1 MGFTR
6 SLVEDMTQSMAR
18 TAYLNGEYLPL
29 DRAQVPVMDRG
40 FLFADGIYE
49 VCAVL
54 GGRLIDNAGHLARL
68 ERSLA
73 EIGIR
78 NPYPIEDWVRIET
91 ELVARN
97 DLDEGLVYLQVTRG
111 VAERDFSFPAAG
123 TPPTVVGFTQAK
135 KITNNPLAE
144 SGAKVVTVPDLRWA
158 RRDIKSVALLAQVL
172 AKQQAA
178 EAGAA
183 EAFMVEDGT
192 ITEGSSSTA
201 FIVTRDGT
209 IVTRPLSTALLPGI
223 TRRAVIALAAEF
235 GLRLEERL
243 FSVEEL
249 HGAAEAFYTS
259 ASAFVMPVVS
269 VDGHLLGDGRPGPVA
284 RRLRELYFA
293 FAEAR
298 D

>member
-1 MGFTR
+1 M
-6 SLVEDMTQSMAR
+6 SR
-18 TAYLNGEYLPL
+18 TAYVNGEYLPL
-29 DRAQVPVMDRG
+29 DQARVPVMDRG

-49 VCAVL
+49 VAAVL

-68 ERSLA
+68 ERSLT
-73 EIGIR
+73 EIGIA
-78 NPYPIEDWVRIET
+78 NPHTAEAWERIET

-97 DLDEGLVYLQVTRG
+97 GLQEGLVYLQVTRG
-111 VAERDFSFPAAG
+111 VAERDFSFPAAS
-123 TPPTVVGFTQAK
+123 TPATVVAFTQAK
-135 KITNNPLAE
+135 NITRNPLAE
-144 SGAKVVTVPDLRWA
+144 SGATVVTVEDLRWK

-183 EAFMVEDGT
+183 EAFMVEDGA

-209 IVTRPLSTALLPGI
+209 IVTRPLSNALLPGI

-243 FSVEEL
+243 FSVDEL

-269 VDGHLLGDGRPGPVA
+269 VDGKALGDGRPGPVA
-284 RRLRELYFA
+284 RRLRELYFT
-293 FAEAR
+293 FAESR

>member
-1 MGFTR
+1 M
-6 SLVEDMTQSMAR
+6 SR
-18 TAYLNGEYLPL
+18 TAYVNGEYLPL
-29 DRAQVPVMDRG
+29 DQARVPVMDRG

-49 VCAVL
+49 VAAVL
-54 GGRLIDNAGHLARL
+54 GGRLVDNAGHLARL
-68 ERSLA
+68 ERSLS
-73 EIGIR
+73 EIGIA
-78 NPYPIEDWVRIET
+78 NPHTVEEWVRIET
-91 ELVARN
+91 DLVARN
-97 DLDEGLVYLQVTRG
+97 ELAEGLVYLQVTRG

-123 TPPTVVGFTQAK
+123 TPATVVAFTQAK
-135 KITNNPLAE
+135 TITNNPLAE
-144 SGAKVVTVPDLRWA
+144 TGAKVVTVLDLRWK

-172 AKQQAA
+172 AKQAA
-178 EAGAA
+178 SEAGAA
-183 EAFMVEDGT
+183 EAFMVEDGA

-209 IVTRPLSTALLPGI
+209 IVTRPLSNALLPGI

-249 HGAAEAFYTS
+249 HGAVEAFYTS

-269 VDGHLLGDGRPGPVA
+269 VDGRTLGDGRPGAVA
-284 RRLRELYFA
+284 RRLRELYFT
-293 FAEAR
+293 FTESR